1 MKLIV
6 AILISVILFW
16 VVREVYRRNWQE
28 GLNVEIDFPD
38 GTVREGEQSI
48 LQEVITNDKW
58 LPLPILQVKFAITKT
73 FLFAGSSENDVTDQY
88 YRNEYFAL
96 RSYERISRTYPF
108 VCQKRGLFGM
118 KNMDL
123 VCKDLFM
130 SEELYDAREHAATL
144 LVLPRRVP
152 LRDIPLD
159 CLHFLG
165 EIESN
170 LKLQEDPFAFAMIR
184 EYQPYDPMRSLNWKV
199 SARMDKLMVNTFH
212 TTLQKEL
219 VIFLNL
225 TAHATLYE
233 DRIREDLI
241 RIAATLCAYFI
252 EKKIPVALMTNGCDI
267 VTKEPVKIAAGADKA
282 HVRTLESALARIDT
296 KQPMTDILGLMDKRA
311 KCKRREEFL
320 LITNERKRSL
330 LESVAALQDVPCHL
344 IIPYLKR
351 EGMPEVDGMVTTWEI
366 FDA

>member
-1 MKLIV
+1 MKLIIAV
-6 AILISVILFW
+6 LISVIVFS
-16 VVREVYRRNWQE
+16 VVRELYRRKWQE
-28 GLNVEIDFPD
+28 GLRVEIDFPD
-38 GTVREGEQSI
+38 GTVREGEQST

-73 FLFAGSSENDVTDQY
+73 FRFAGSSKSDVTDQY

-96 RSYERISRTYPF
+96 RSFERISRTYPF
-108 VCQKRGLFGM
+108 VCQRRGLFGM

-130 SEELYDAREHAATL
+130 SEELYDTREHAATL

-152 LRDIPLD
+152 QKQIPSD
-159 CLHFLG
+159 CLRFLG
-165 EIESN
+165 EIESS

-184 EYQPYDPMRSLNWKV
+184 EYQPYDPMRALNWKM
-199 SARMDKLMVNTFH
+199 SARMNKLMVNTFH

-241 RIAATLCAYFI
+241 RIAATLCAHFV
-252 EKKIPVALMTNGCDI
+252 EKKIPVALVTNGCDI
-267 VTKEPVKIAAGADKA
+267 VTKDPVKIAAGADLT
-282 HVRTLESALARIDT
+282 HIRTLEAALARIDT
-296 KQPMTDILGLMDKRA
+296 SLAMPDIRPLLLERA
-311 KCKRREEFL
+311 HQKMGEEFL
-320 LITNERKRSL
+320 LITNERKRTL
-330 LESVAALQDVPCHL
+330 LDAVEHLRDVPCHL

-351 EGMPEVDGMVTTWEI
+351 EGIPEVDATVTTWEI

>member
-1 MKLIV
+1 MKLIIAV
-6 AILISVILFW
+6 LISAVLFA
-16 VVREVYRRNWQE
+16 VVRELYRRKWQE
-28 GLNVEIDFPD
+28 GLKVEIDFPD
-38 GTVREGEQSI
+38 GTVREGEQST

-58 LPLPILQVKFAITKT
+58 LPLPILQIKFAITKT
-73 FLFAGSSENDVTDQY
+73 FRFAGSSDSDVTDQY

-96 RSYERISRTYPF
+96 RAYERISRTYPF
-108 VCQKRGLFGM
+108 ICQRRGLFGM

-130 SEELYDAREHAATL
+130 SEELYDAREHSAML

-152 LRDIPLD
+152 QKHIPLD
-159 CLHFLG
+159 CLRFLG

-184 EYQPYDPMRSLNWKV
+184 EYQPYDPMRALNWKI
-199 SARMDKLMVNTFH
+199 SARMDRLMVNTFH

-241 RIAATLCAYFI
+241 RIAATLCAYFV
-252 EKKIPVALMTNGCDI
+252 EKKIPVALVTNGCDI
-267 VTKEPVKIAAGADKA
+267 VTKEPVKIAAGADRT
-282 HVRTLESALARIDT
+282 HIRTLESALARIDT
-296 KQPMTDILGLMDKRA
+296 SVAMPDILNLLRERA
-311 KCKRREEFL
+311 HQNRQEEFL
-320 LITNERKRSL
+320 LITNERKRAL
-330 LESVAALQDVPCHL
+330 LDEVNNMKDLPCHL

-351 EGMPEVDGMVTTWEI
+351 EGVPEVDRTVTIWEI